1 MGLMIQPS
9 FLLSG
14 IFKGAT
20 WSEKTDKNE
29 VFVTFDDG
37 PIPEVTPWVLDEA
50 DKWNAKLTFFCVG
63 ENVFKH
69 PDVYEEVLRRGHAVG
84 NHTYNHIKA
93 WSYNRKD
100 YFDNIEKA
108 SQFIDSKLFRPP
120 HGMLYPSYI
129 KLLKEKFDKVIMW
142 NVLSRDYN
150 RKLSGKAVFKNVE
163 GYVKPGSIIVFH
175 DSLKAEKNMK
185 YAFPKTLELI
195 NKKGYITST
204 IK

>member
-20 WSEKTDKNE
+20 WSEKTDSNE

-69 PDVYEEVLRRGHAVG
+69 PDVYKEVLRRGHKVG

-93 WSYNRKD
+93 WSYSKD
-100 YFDNIEKA
+100 EYFNNIEKA
-108 SQFIDSKLFRPP
+108 STFIETNLFRPP

-142 NVLSRDYN
+142 DVLSRDYN
-150 RKLSGKAVFKNVE
+150 RKLSGKSVYKNVE
-163 GYVKPGSIIVFH
+163 KYVKPGSIIVFH

-195 NKKGYITST
+195 NKKGYITSS